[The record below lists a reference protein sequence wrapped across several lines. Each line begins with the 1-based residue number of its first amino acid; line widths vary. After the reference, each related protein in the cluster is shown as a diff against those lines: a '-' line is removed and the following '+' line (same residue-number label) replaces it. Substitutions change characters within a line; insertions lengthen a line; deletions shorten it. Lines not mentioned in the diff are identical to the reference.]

1 MMRILLLLLVT
12 LAGPFCTFTQATTLM
27 VPTAIGITPETN
39 VVSTQPVV
47 SAKTEVAAPQDSTST
62 DAPAREATEAAAST
76 KEVPVVS
83 TTAPV
88 TQSETPVEKTTLTDT
103 TQSTEA
109 GTEET
114 ATPEATTDIKNQGE
128 DMGTGQLVG
137 IVIGALIAVIVFI
150 AIIVMVARRMGQ
162 YSP

>member
-1 MMRILLLLLVT
+1 MNLFIVLSP
-12 LAGPFCTFTQATTLM
+12 ATLM

-62 DAPAREATEAAAST
+62 DAPGREATEAAAST

-128 DMGTGQLVG
+128 GSVNDGETQPNVEVEEQGS
-137 IVIGALIAVIVFI
+137 I
-150 AIIVMVARRMGQ
+150 
-162 YSP
+162 YSILTDIQRK